1 MEFQILHF
9 ASVTSTQDIAKGILK
24 ENVVIV
30 ADEQRSSYGRKRRE
44 WHSPP
49 GGLWM
54 TIILRTELWD
64 VITLA
69 ASVAI
74 VKALE
79 AFEIEVGIKWPNDI
93 FYKGKKLGGIIAE
106 KKGEMIILG
115 IGINLKNEIPEE
127 IKDIAINLPDV
138 ERDALLPVLL
148 ESIDWILS
156 LSKEKILDEWRKCSI
171 TLGRK
176 VCIDNGERICGI
188 AIDIDGYGGLVI
200 RNDKEVKTVYTGDLR
215 FVD

>member
-64 VITLA
+64 VRTLA

-148 ESIDWILS
+148 ESIDWALS